1 MFETTNQNSCFL
13 HKNTPSRKSFQH
25 MKASVSRVMA
35 SSDKVAIGGE
45 IQVDKDQQS
54 SFLGFF
60 STFRFFFD
68 FFQLLMFFRL
78 FNFFNSCSSDS
89 KTAP

>member
-60 STFRFFFD
+60 FDFSIFFGLFSTFNVFSTFQ
-68 FFQLLMFFRL
+68 FFQLMFL
-78 FNFFNSCSSDS
+78 WL
-89 KTAP
+89 